1 MFRRLRKI
9 EEPVTFFFD
18 GLPMQAVSGQSLA
31 SALLAAGIETFRT
44 SVVGGK
50 PRAPY
55 CMMGVCF
62 ECLVTV
68 DGVRNCQS
76 CLIEVQ
82 DGMVVRSQ
90 HGAVDVVMGDVQ

>member
-1 MFRRLRKI
+1 MFRRLHKI
-9 EEPVTFFFD
+9 EQPVTFFFD
-18 GLPMQAVSGQSLA
+18 GKPMQAARGQSLA
-31 SALLAAGIETFRT
+31 SALLAAGVETFRT
-44 SVVGGK
+44 SVVGNK

-68 DGVRNCQS
+68 DGISNCQS

-82 DGMVVRSQ
+82 DGMNVRSQ
-90 HGAVDVVMGDVQ
+90 HGAVSVIMGDVQ